1 MKFMVVMLTLN
12 PSILSPSLYPGH
24 KVSSPP
30 TPSRHYTRNQAVIL
44 LSQAVRVRI
53 QAQLLR
59 GQPRRLPVLALLLGG
74 RAHHRQAVILG
85 SQAVILGSQAVRVRI
100 QAQLLHGQHRRLPV
114 QALLLGG
121 RAHHRLPRAH
131 LLPSSTLDSS
141 Q

>member
-85 SQAVILGSQAVRVRI
+85 SQAVRVRI

>member
-30 TPSRHYTRNQAVIL
+30 TPSRHYTWNQAVIL

-74 RAHHRQAVILG
+74 RAHHR
-85 SQAVILGSQAVRVRI
+85 QAVILGSQAVRVRI